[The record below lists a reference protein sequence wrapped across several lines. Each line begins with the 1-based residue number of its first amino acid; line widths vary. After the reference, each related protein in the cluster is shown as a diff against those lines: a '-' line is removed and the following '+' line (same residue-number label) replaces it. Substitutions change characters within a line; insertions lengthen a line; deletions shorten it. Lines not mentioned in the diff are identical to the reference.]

1 MKELENPI
9 WTALASAQ
17 SHLARPA
24 GAALRFPADIAPFAA
39 VAEAD
44 VALDDAALALIGAD
58 TYFLGALPQVASGW
72 RLKELGAVLQM
83 VYQGGALAAPPT
95 GAICE
100 LAPDDPAMQ
109 ELTALAFPG
118 YFRPRTGELGR
129 YIGLREAGRL
139 IALSGERMDLG
150 RWREISA
157 VCTHPEH
164 TGRGY
169 ARLLVSHIMQ
179 GMLEQGVTPMLHV
192 GAANTRARALYESM
206 GFAPTRELRHAQLTK

>member
-9 WTALASAQ
+9 WTALTGAQ
-17 SHLARPA
+17 SHLADSA
-24 GAALRFPADIAPFAA
+24 GVALRYPPDIAPFAA
-39 VAEAD
+39 VAEAG
-44 VALDDAALALIGAD
+44 VPLDEDALARIGAGS
-58 TYFLGALPQVASGW
+58 YFLGALPRLAPGW
-72 RLKELGAVLQM
+72 QLKELGAVLQM
-83 VYQGGALAAPPT
+83 VYQGGALAEPPAA
-95 GAICE
+95 AICE
-100 LAPDDPAMQ
+100 LAPDDASML

-150 RWREISA
+150 RWREVSA

-164 TGRGY
+164 TGRGH

-179 GMLEQGVTPMLHV
+179 GMLERGVTPMLHV
-192 GAANTRARALYESM
+192 GAANARARALYESM
-206 GFAPTRELRHAQLTK
+206 GFAPTRELRHAQLSK

>member
-1 MKELENPI
+1 MENPI
-9 WTALASAQ
+9 WTALISAQ
-17 SHLARPA
+17 SHLAQAA
-24 GAALRFPADIAPFAA
+24 GAALCFPSDIAPFGA
-39 VAEAD
+39 VAEPD
-44 VALDDAALALIGAD
+44 LLLDDEALLRIGAGN
-58 TYFLGALPQVASGW
+58 YFLGALPRLASGW
-72 RLKELGAVLQM
+72 QLKELGAVLQM
-83 VYQGGALAAPPT
+83 VYQGGALAAPPAA
-95 GAICE
+95 AICE
-100 LAPDDPAMQ
+100 LAADDPAMQ
-109 ELTALAFPG
+109 ALTALAFPG

-164 TGRGY
+164 TGRGH
-169 ARLLVSHIMQ
+169 ARLLVSHIMH

-192 GAANTRARALYESM
+192 GAANARARALYQSM